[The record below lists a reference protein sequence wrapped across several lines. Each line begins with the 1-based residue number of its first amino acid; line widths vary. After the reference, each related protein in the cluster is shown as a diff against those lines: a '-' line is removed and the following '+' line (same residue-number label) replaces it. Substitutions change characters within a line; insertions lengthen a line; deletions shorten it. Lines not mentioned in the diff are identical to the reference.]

1 MQTDAVTAEHPDSA
15 DRLAYTLDEFCRA
28 VPCSRPTAYA
38 AIRAGRLQAK
48 KLGVRTLI
56 PAPAA
61 RAFIDSL
68 PDFPAIAA

>member
-1 MQTDAVTAEHPDSA
+1 MPTDAVTADHHSDSA
-15 DRLAYTLDEFCRA
+15 DRLAYTLNEFCRA

-38 AIRAGRLQAK
+38 AIRDGRLHAK
-48 KLGVRTLI
+48 KLGVRTII

-68 PDFPAIAA
+68 PDVKAAA